1 MSLFN
6 RIKSA
11 FVGSESPP
19 PVDNSPPSTA
29 TLDCSQRSTVMVE
42 AAFSGEPVRLSIST
56 STSITESN
64 GAYGATAE
72 QLSRKLDE
80 YVYVFSPVVPAEENF
95 SPWFLG
101 DSYPSYVKQRNQT
114 RGDWIHP
121 FMSPQVAA
129 LPSVRSLIGQGVN
142 GHKRL
147 AVALRALI
155 REKRKA
161 QEDHRELLDALYGVA
176 VLSDL
181 LESLGGEQ
189 PTFFADLT
197 KYVPFDELLRMRC
210 QYAWMGYAK
219 VPSLMKTDV
228 KWLIAEFGE
237 PSVHHS
243 FEPLFDTLRRDA
255 VRRFCRAE
263 VTRGSKTRLSPAE
276 IEAGL
281 MQVLRRK
288 LEFSISI
295 DNENR
300 ARSTAVST
308 RSDRRA
314 EGLRALENVWEATNS
329 DFVVADI
336 ETTGLDADACEIL
349 ELAALMVSPVGL
361 VISEYSCLVRVRSK
375 VPSFI
380 TELTGITQ
388 EMVQEN
394 GISERDALVGFA
406 SFVGQRPMFF
416 HNSTFDTKFLIPAFE
431 RNGMNSIGPV
441 MDTLPI
447 ARAAW
452 PDMRSHKLSTLVKI
466 IDDAPTPTHRALSDA
481 YATLAVLLAAR
492 ALAGHAAV
500 PRGTNAL
507 HSNPSTSSYL

>member
-11 FVGSESPP
+11 FLGSESSP
-19 PVDNSPPSTA
+19 PVADSSPIVAAP
-29 TLDCSQRSTVMVE
+29 DRSQRSTVTVE
-42 AAFSGEPVRLSIST
+42 APSGGEPVRLSISI
-56 STSITESN
+56 STSIGESN

-80 YVYVFSPVVPAEENF
+80 YAYLLSPVVPAEESF
-95 SPWFLG
+95 SPWFSASPCPLNG
-101 DSYPSYVKQRNQT
+101 KQRDQN

-121 FMSPQVAA
+121 FMSRKIAD
-129 LPSVRSLIGQGVN
+129 LPSVGPLVSQGVN

-161 QEDHRELLDALYGVA
+161 KEDHQELLRALYGVA

-181 LESLGGEQ
+181 LESLDCERL
-189 PTFFADLT
+189 TFFTDLT
-197 KYVPFDELLRMRC
+197 NYVHFDELLRMRC

-243 FEPLFDTLRRDA
+243 FQPLFDTLRRDA

-263 VTRGSKTRLSPAE
+263 VIRGSKTRLSPTE
-276 IEAGL
+276 IAAGL
-281 MQVLRRK
+281 TQVIRRK

-300 ARSTAVST
+300 ARATAVSA
-308 RSDRRA
+308 RSERRA
-314 EGLRALENVWEATNS
+314 EGLDALENVWTATNS

-349 ELAALMVSPVGL
+349 ELAALLVSPVGL
-361 VISEYSCLVRVRSK
+361 VISEFSCLVRVRSR

-380 TELTGITQ
+380 AELTGITQ
-388 EMVQEN
+388 AMVDGH

-406 SFVGQRPMFF
+406 SFVAQRPMFF
-416 HNSTFDTKFLIPAFE
+416 HNSTFDTKFLVPAFE
-431 RNGMNSIGPV
+431 RHGMNFVGPV
-441 MDTLPI
+441 IDTLPI

-452 PDMRSHKLSTLVKI
+452 PEMRSHKLSTLVKI
-466 IDDAPTPTHRALSDA
+466 IDDAPVPTHRALSDA
-481 YATLAVLLAAR
+481 HATLAVLLAAR

-500 PRGTNAL
+500 PRGNDAL
-507 HSNPSTSSYL
+507 LGNPASSSYL

>member
-1 MSLFN
+1 V
-6 RIKSA
+6 A
-11 FVGSESPP
+11 GTSPIVVTP
-19 PVDNSPPSTA
+19 DRNQGP
-29 TLDCSQRSTVMVE
+29 TVTVE
-42 AAFSGEPVRLSIST
+42 AAYGGELVRLSTTIST
-56 STSITESN
+56 SVGESN

-80 YVYVFSPVVPAEENF
+80 YAYVFSPVVPAEENF
-95 SPWFLG
+95 SPWFSG
-101 DSYPSYVKQRNQT
+101 DPCPLYAKQRDQN

-129 LPSVRSLIGQGVN
+129 LPGVGSLISQGVN

-161 QEDHRELLDALYGVA
+161 KENPQELLHALYGVA
-176 VLSDL
+176 VLCDL
-181 LESLGGEQ
+181 LESLGRERL
-189 PTFFADLT
+189 TFFADLT
-197 KYVPFDELLRMRC
+197 NYVPFDELLRMRC

-263 VTRGSKTRLSPAE
+263 AIRGSKARLSPAE

-281 MQVLRRK
+281 TQVLRRK
-288 LEFSISI
+288 LELSISI
-295 DNENR
+295 DNENK

-308 RSDRRA
+308 RSDRQA
-314 EGLRALENVWEATNS
+314 EALEALENVWEATNS

-336 ETTGLDADACEIL
+336 ETTGLDAVACEIL
-349 ELAALMVSPVGL
+349 ELAALRVSPAGH
-361 VISEYSCLVRVRSK
+361 VISEYSCLVQVRSR

-380 TELTGITQ
+380 AELTGITQ
-388 EMVQEN
+388 AMVDEH
-394 GISERDALVGFA
+394 GITERDAVVGLEA
-406 SFVGQRPMFF
+406 FVGQRPMFF
-416 HNSTFDTKFLIPAFE
+416 HNSTFDTKFLVPAFE
-431 RNGMNSIGPV
+431 RNGMNFMGPV
-441 MDTLPI
+441 IDTLPI

-466 IDDAPTPTHRALSDA
+466 IDGAPTPTHRALSDA
-481 YATLAVLLAAR
+481 RATLAVLLAAR
-492 ALAGHAAV
+492 ALAGHAAAAQ
-500 PRGTNAL
+500 GTDAL
-507 HSNPSTSSYL
+507 HNYPAPSSCL

>member
-11 FVGSESPP
+11 FLGSESTP

-29 TLDCSQRSTVMVE
+29 TPDCSQRSTVTVE
-42 AAFSGEPVRLSIST
+42 AAFGGEPARLSISI
-56 STSITESN
+56 STSIGESN

-80 YVYVFSPVVPAEENF
+80 YAYVFSPVVPAEESF
-95 SPWFLG
+95 SPWFSG
-101 DSYPSYVKQRNQT
+101 DPCPLYAKQRDQT
-114 RGDWIHP
+114 MGDWIHP

-129 LPSVRSLIGQGVN
+129 LPSVGPLISQGVN

-161 QEDHRELLDALYGVA
+161 KEEHQELLHALYGVA
-176 VLSDL
+176 VLCDL
-181 LESLGGEQ
+181 LESFGRERL
-189 PTFFADLT
+189 TFFADLT
-197 KYVPFDELLRMRC
+197 NYVPFDELLRMRC

-263 VTRGSKTRLSPAE
+263 VIRGSKMRLSPAE

-281 MQVLRRK
+281 TQVLRRK

-314 EGLRALENVWEATNS
+314 EGLESLENVWEATNS

-349 ELAALMVSPVGL
+349 ELAALLVSPVGL
-361 VISEYSCLVRVRSK
+361 VISEFSCLVRVRSR

-380 TELTGITQ
+380 AELTGITQ
-388 EMVQEN
+388 AMVDGH

-406 SFVGQRPMFF
+406 SFVAQRPVFF
-416 HNSTFDTKFLIPAFE
+416 HNSTFDTKFLVPAFE
-431 RNGMNSIGPV
+431 RHGINFGGPV
-441 MDTLPI
+441 IDTLPI

-452 PDMRSHKLSTLVKI
+452 PDMRSHKLTTLVKI
-466 IDDAPTPTHRALSDA
+466 IDDAPTPAHRALSDA
-481 YATLAVLLAAR
+481 RATLAVLLAAR
-492 ALAGHAAV
+492 ALAGNAAV
-500 PRGTNAL
+500 PRGNDAL
-507 HSNPSTSSYL
+507 LSNPAPSSYL

>member
-11 FVGSESPP
+11 FLGSESSP
-19 PVDNSPPSTA
+19 PVAGTSPIVVAPYPSQGAKVT
-29 TLDCSQRSTVMVE
+29 VE
-42 AAFSGEPVRLSIST
+42 ASFGGEPVRLSISI
-56 STSITESN
+56 STSIGESN

-72 QLSRKLDE
+72 QLGRKLDE
-80 YVYVFSPVVPAEENF
+80 YAYVFSPVVPAEENF

-101 DSYPSYVKQRNQT
+101 DPCPLYAKQRDQK

-129 LPSVRSLIGQGVN
+129 LPSVGPLISQGVN

-161 QEDHRELLDALYGVA
+161 KEDRQELLHALYGVA
-176 VLSDL
+176 VLCDL
-181 LESLGGEQ
+181 LESLGRERL
-189 PTFFADLT
+189 TFFADLT
-197 KYVPFDELLRMRC
+197 NYVPFDELLRMRC

-263 VTRGSKTRLSPAE
+263 AIRGSKARLSPAE

-281 MQVLRRK
+281 TQVLRRK

-308 RSDRRA
+308 RSDRRV
-314 EGLRALENVWEATNS
+314 EGLEALENVWKATNS

-349 ELAALMVSPVGL
+349 ELAALRVSPVGL
-361 VISEYSCLVRVRSK
+361 VISEYSCLVQVRSR

-380 TELTGITQ
+380 AELTGITQ
-388 EMVQEN
+388 AMVDEH
-394 GISERDALVGFA
+394 GISERDAVVGFEA
-406 SFVGQRPMFF
+406 FVGQRPMFF
-416 HNSTFDTKFLIPAFE
+416 HNSTFDTKFLVPAFE
-431 RNGMNSIGPV
+431 RNGMNFMGPV
-441 MDTLPI
+441 IDTLPI

-481 YATLAVLLAAR
+481 RATLAVLLAAR

-500 PRGTNAL
+500 PRDTDAL
-507 HSNPSTSSYL
+507 HSNPSPSSCL